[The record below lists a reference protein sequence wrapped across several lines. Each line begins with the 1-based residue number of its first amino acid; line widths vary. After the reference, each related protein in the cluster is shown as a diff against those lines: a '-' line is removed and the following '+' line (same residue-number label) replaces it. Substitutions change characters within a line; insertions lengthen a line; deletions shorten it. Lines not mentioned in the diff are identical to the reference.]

1 MWRFPVRLTTSAQR
15 DVVFDAVGVHLVVG
29 PIDTHLVDN
38 SITLTRLWKRRWH
51 TSKLTDV
58 SMNNKFQVL
67 PMSLISPWKHRSKKA
82 QTRLPITQN
91 PRSISKP
98 REPLSGYIPSYVLII
113 LCFSQNYGPWD
124 RTRGVTMGESS
135 GKYYLRMKVRNPRI
149 YAQWC
154 DVWSSNVYNVSLQ
167 CVIILRK

>member
-1 MWRFPVRLTTSAQR
+1 MTTAAQR

-29 PIDTHLVDN
+29 LIDTHLVDN

-51 TSKLTDV
+51 TSKFTDV

-67 PMSLISPWKHRSKKA
+67 PMSLISPWKHRSTKKA

-98 REPLSGYIPSYVLII
+98 REPLSGFIFKVEHFY
-113 LCFSQNYGPWD
+113 FKD
-124 RTRGVTMGESS
+124 R
-135 GKYYLRMKVRNPRI
+135 
-149 YAQWC
+149 
-154 DVWSSNVYNVSLQ
+154 DD
-167 CVIILRK
+167 VII